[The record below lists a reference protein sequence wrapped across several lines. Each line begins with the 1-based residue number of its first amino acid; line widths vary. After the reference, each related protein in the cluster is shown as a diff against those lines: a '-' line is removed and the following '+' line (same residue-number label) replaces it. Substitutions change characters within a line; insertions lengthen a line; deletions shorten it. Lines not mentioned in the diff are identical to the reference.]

1 MLLIVARIYSRFY
14 CKRRRTDW
22 HVTCKHRDMLHL
34 RTLAV
39 LASITLAACSSA
51 QQPDDRAQV
60 ESDLSIG
67 GFVSCETMPK
77 TLKQKGGPYLQKLKL
92 LLQEWNIPLE
102 AEAILLWSPDH
113 KYIQILL
120 GGDAATLLT
129 EKFFNEA
136 FEVTTLFAFTWSL
149 KGGEVGKMTKS
160 VIASKSGASKG
171 PFEGGG
177 YLIVKSDKD
186 DEVGE
191 TGVWGT
197 FTAGHF
203 AAGFCKGGIIGT
215 AETGEI
221 NGALSKFYNWIS
233 GSGSETAPTG
243 GLDQACT
250 SGWTSYYC
258 QDNLVC
264 ERSTL
269 TCTEP
274 TPAPEEPAPDVQV
287 PTP

>member
-1 MLLIVARIYSRFY
+1 LKF
-14 CKRRRTDW
+14 RTFFVINDEKNW
-22 HVTCKHRDMLHL
+22 HVKCTLHGMLRV

-39 LASITLAACSSA
+39 SAFIALLACAP
-51 QQPDDRAQV
+51 QPSDDRAQA

-77 TLKQKGGPYLQKLKL
+77 TLKQTGGPYLQKLKL

-129 EKFFNEA
+129 ERFFNEA
-136 FEVTTLFAFTWSL
+136 FETTILFGFTWSL
-149 KGGEVGKMTKS
+149 KEGEVGKMTKS
-160 VIASKSGASKG
+160 VIAAKGAGSKG

-177 YLIVKSDKD
+177 YLIVKSDKE

-215 AETGEI
+215 AETSEVS
-221 NGALSKFYNWIS
+221 GALGKFYTWITGTGAPAS
-233 GSGSETAPTG
+233 PTG
-243 GLDQACT
+243 GLGQACT

-258 QDNLVC
+258 QDSLVC
-264 ERSTL
+264 ERSSL

-274 TPAPEEPAPDVQV
+274 AAPAPEEPAPDVQV